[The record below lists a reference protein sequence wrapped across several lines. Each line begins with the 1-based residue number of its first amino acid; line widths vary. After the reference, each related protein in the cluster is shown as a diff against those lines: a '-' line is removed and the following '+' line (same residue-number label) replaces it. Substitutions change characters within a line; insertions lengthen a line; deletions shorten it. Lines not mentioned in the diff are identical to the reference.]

1 MPSNYNKYLEYLGHV
16 DDTTRDDILA
26 REAQIRQEVEAHKK
40 RLEEDFQDKKAQ
52 CESEVAKAKSE
63 VEREK
68 NKAKQSLSQLELELT
83 ATIKEIET
91 NGKLKVSAL
100 EEQIKSLNEEHERL
114 ITETEI
120 RHQQEITKL
129 NEQIK
134 NLKAKANKERKIY
147 AKAEEDLKSHYESQI
162 AELEY
167 SLNSKGFFNR
177 IRKAISSI
185 FKKKGEQEPMLPSND
200 LKRGFKDWMIYK
212 QDYKENKWGTLG
224 YALSL
229 FSIVLLFIP
238 VYGIIICIIPFLTSI
253 IGLCKTPN
261 SKAKKGI
268 ILSVISIAIAI
279 IWSYICI
286 VNLW

>member
-26 REAQIRQEVEAHKK
+26 REAQIRQEVEAQKK
-40 RLEEDFQDKKAQ
+40 RLEEEFKDKKAQ

-63 VEREK
+63 VEQEK

-91 NGKLKVSAL
+91 NGELKVSAL
-100 EEQIKSLNEEHERL
+100 EDQIKSLKEEHERL
-114 ITETEI
+114 NAETEI
-120 RHQQEITKL
+120 LHQQEITKL

-147 AKAEEDLKSHYESQI
+147 VKAEEELKSHYESQI
-162 AELEY
+162 TELEY
-167 SLNSKGFFNR
+167 SLNSKGFLNR

-185 FKKKGEQEPMLPSND
+185 FKKKEEQEPMHPSND

-238 VYGIIICIIPFLTSI
+238 VYGIIICIIAFLTSI
-253 IGLCKTPN
+253 IGLCKIPK